1 MSGFIKKSLAYYAG
15 ARERA
20 GRRASRW
27 NALLIPLSLGAWA
40 GIWYF
45 GFKLVWL
52 FHTVFYPDHLLKDFW
67 RQGVSLRS
75 GLFSFLMVFSLGP
88 GAVSLGFILTNLILW
103 LIPGARKAFESEAA
117 GHPGTNFRETMH
129 TLFKFFI
136 WTSIPGILSAL
147 LAAYYLTSLE

>member
-45 GFKLVWL
+45 GFKLVWV
-52 FHTVFYPDHLLKDFW
+52 FHSLSMAIIPTIFMNSDFW
-67 RQGVSLRS
+67 PRLQSVRR
-75 GLFSFLMVFSLGP
+75 VF
-88 GAVSLGFILTNLILW
+88 
-103 LIPGARKAFESEAA
+103 
-117 GHPGTNFRETMH
+117 HPVNVV
-129 TLFKFFI
+129 FF
-136 WTSIPGILSAL
+136 
-147 LAAYYLTSLE
+147 